1 MDLLETL
8 TQTPGVPGRESR
20 VRAVIAA
27 HVKATAVLDEL
38 RTDALGSL
46 IGVRHARPAAG
57 HSEGR
62 PTRVLVAAHMDAIG
76 FLVSHISDAGFLR
89 VHPVGS
95 FDPRTLFARRVTVCG
110 ASGVD
115 LPGVLNPVGRPI
127 HTASAEELRR
137 LPEIGEFFVD
147 LSLPGDVV
155 REKVELGD
163 MIVLDSP
170 FSVVG
175 RSTVAPNLDDRVGCW
190 ALMRALEGL
199 DRHNCEIHAVWTA
212 QEELGSRGAQPV
224 SFGIEAD
231 IGIVCDTIVC
241 CEIPGIPEEQHITRP
256 GNGLSL
262 QIADSSSIADP
273 VLVRRIEQIAR
284 DADIRCQRSL
294 MLGGGQDGAMIQRS
308 RGGVRTAVLSCPVKY
323 MHTASEMAHRDD
335 LAAYPD
341 LLARILTE
349 L

>member
-20 VRAVIAA
+20 VRAVIDA
-27 HVKATAVLDEL
+27 HVKAKAVFDEL

-46 IGVRHARPAAG
+46 IGVRRARPVGGRAQ
-57 HSEGR
+57 GR

-76 FLVSHISDAGFLR
+76 FLVSHILDAGFLR

-127 HTASAEELRR
+127 HTAGAEELRR
-137 LPEIGEFFVD
+137 VPELREFFVD
-147 LSLPGDVV
+147 LSLPGDEV
-155 REKVELGD
+155 RGKVELGD

-170 FSVVG
+170 FAAVGHSV
-175 RSTVAPNLDDRVGCW
+175 VAPNLDNRVGCW
-190 ALMRALEGL
+190 ALIRALEGL
-199 DRHNCEIHAVWTA
+199 DHHNCEIHAVWTT

-231 IGIVCDTIVC
+231 IGIACDTAVC
-241 CEIPGIPEEQHITRP
+241 CDIPGIPEEQHVTKP
-256 GNGLSL
+256 GGGISL
-262 QIADSSSIADP
+262 QIADSSTIADP
-273 VLVRRIEQIAR
+273 GLVLRIEQIAR
-284 DADIRCQRSL
+284 GAGIRSQRSL

-323 MHTASEMAHRDD
+323 MHTAAEIAHRDD

-341 LLARILTE
+341 LLGRILTE